1 MAMTND
7 EIMNEFND
15 LFGAEADEETPEETP
30 TDEDVPEEE
39 EEFDDSEEE
48 DEETEEDSDEE
59 SEEEPEETPEDKRQA
74 KQNYAFAQQR
84 QQIKAQE
91 KFIKGL
97 GKLIGM
103 ENASTED
110 IQSRLQEVL
119 LEKQSREQNIP
130 VEILQRLE
138 KAEAV
143 IQENQEIKLK
153 HQVQDSF
160 ADLVETHSLSAE
172 EVEDF
177 TQYLID
183 NDKNPM
189 EHPEIDIAAEYL
201 KLHYEDMVQ
210 AAVDEAL
217 NKEKERQKKVSSK
230 SASPTPGGG
239 DEPGDSKVETVA
251 DLDKL
256 FGSMDL

>member
-1 MAMTND
+1 MVMSND

-48 DEETEEDSDEE
+48 DEETEEDSEEE

-119 LEKQSREQNIP
+119 LEKQRIKYRTPLQ
-130 VEILQRLE
+130 IL
-138 KAEAV
+138 
-143 IQENQEIKLK
+143 
-153 HQVQDSF
+153 
-160 ADLVETHSLSAE
+160 
-172 EVEDF
+172 
-177 TQYLID
+177 
-183 NDKNPM
+183 
-189 EHPEIDIAAEYL
+189 
-201 KLHYEDMVQ
+201 
-210 AAVDEAL
+210 
-217 NKEKERQKKVSSK
+217 SK
-230 SASPTPGGG
+230 RIHFPLR
-239 DEPGDSKVETVA
+239 K
-251 DLDKL
+251 
-256 FGSMDL
+256 